1 MLKNNNCIHT
11 FPLVTENRDFPDWPS
26 FLQWKEKEEEATHT
40 RYTQPKGSISTAD
53 GENRI
58 TNINSSGYNIHVHVI
73 FTRLHYNTLHLLS
86 RRESKRK

>member
-1 MLKNNNCIHT
+1 MLISIHT

-40 RYTQPKGSISTAD
+40 CYTQLKGSISTAD

-58 TNINSSGYNIHVHVI
+58 TNINSSGYNIHVI